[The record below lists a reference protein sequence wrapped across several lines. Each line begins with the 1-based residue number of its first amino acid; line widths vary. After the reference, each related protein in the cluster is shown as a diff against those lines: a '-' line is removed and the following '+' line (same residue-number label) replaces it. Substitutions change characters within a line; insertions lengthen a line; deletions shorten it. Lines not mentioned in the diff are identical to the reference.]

1 MRVRQEGIQA
11 TSQGV
16 GSVGWELSSSGGFIP
31 GSPPSIVGGPDPH
44 LPSIL
49 SLGAGDF
56 LEGWMHF
63 VVPVEGGVE
72 ASWNP
77 SNRAESP
84 HLVVRL
90 RRNDS

>member
-1 MRVRQEGIQA
+1 MRAAPEPKLPTNLA
-11 TSQGV
+11 L
-16 GSVGWELSSSGGFIP
+16 GS
-31 GSPPSIVGGPDPH
+31 
-44 LPSIL
+44 
-49 SLGAGDF
+49 GDVV
-56 LEGWMHF
+56 EGWMHF